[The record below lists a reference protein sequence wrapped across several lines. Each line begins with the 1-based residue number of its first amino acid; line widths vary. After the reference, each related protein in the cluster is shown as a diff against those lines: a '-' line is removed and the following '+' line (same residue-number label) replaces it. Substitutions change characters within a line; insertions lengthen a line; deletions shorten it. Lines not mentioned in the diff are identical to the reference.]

1 MNQYALLIEQ
11 VPVDCNANAV
21 RCVVKKS
28 GDRHGTLGESEY
40 VFELFRRCET
50 QPCNAELF
58 ADRCGSEFFAAA
70 EHNKKKCRALPVCEK
85 QIFAVACTGA
95 LADRGTCF
103 HGCGSGMF
111 NAGIFNTHSVQCG
124 VNGQLF
130 FVHHFLSFPSFY
142 CFAAHAGTGCF
153 IYGTVR
159 CS

>member
-1 MNQYALLIEQ
+1 MRSSLSRSLSIATWTQCVVSLRSPVTVTEPWVSPSMFSSCSAVVKLSLAAPSCLLT
-11 VPVDCNANAV
+11 DAV
-21 RCVVKKS
+21 RNF
-28 GDRHGTLGESEY
+28 L
-40 VFELFRRCET
+40 LL
-50 QPCNAELF
+50 P
-58 ADRCGSEFFAAA
+58 
-70 EHNKKKCRALPVCEK
+70 HNKKKCRALPVCEK

-95 LADRGTCF
+95 FADRGTCF

-130 FVHHFLSFPSFY
+130 FVHHFLSFPSFC